1 MYEIFAYP
9 YGDPENKL
17 TVYQPGNRQAV
28 VLSPKLTR
36 EVSKGG
42 SLTFTMLRTHPCYES
57 MQKMSTAVAVHQDGK
72 EIWRGRV
79 LSHEADWL
87 NRRVIYCEGALSYFN
102 DSCITPFNYEGKL
115 RDFLEYLIKAHNSQ
129 ISGGNGYEEQTSYD
143 KMKKFEL
150 GRVTAALGDLVV
162 SYGDRNQY
170 GVGEDYGST
179 WDIISKMV
187 LKTYGGYAYC
197 TYNSTTGM
205 NVLNYC
211 DQAYEADRQ
220 TAQNIEYG
228 VNLLDFTEKTD
239 TNDLFT
245 RIWPMGNKH
254 TVEETKTQ
262 WKYKFLWFKWG
273 STTVT
278 TGTHEERYGINGTSQ
293 SAVDKYLPK
302 KGYSWNREYGWIQ
315 NDEAVKKFGVVSK
328 IREFDTDS
336 SDATFAAAVQDL
348 EKNDLMTMSYEVK
361 AVDLVDAGY
370 DTERL
375 TFASFAHIIS
385 KPHSIDVI
393 MLCTKLVEPLDH
405 PEKKEYTFGMTRR
418 TLTDRAVA
426 NLGVTNELSEKTAS
440 TSRYASATQVDTTQ
454 AGKTASDFID
464 YAPSTGMTVGHA
476 SITANIHFGTDGL
489 TFSGVKNGTEL
500 QSWSGSTFAAQTTS
514 TDLSGY
520 AAVLLTYD
528 GDAAAWAAAGGR
540 GRAFAVLPVNGKTY
554 SILFPGAPAQRRDVT
569 ASKSGVTF
577 GSGYRQ
583 TAAGAWVQDDTAC
596 RPEALQGFM

>member
-1 MYEIFAYP
+1 M
-9 YGDPENKL
+9 
-17 TVYQPGNRQAV
+17 
-28 VLSPKLTR
+28 
-36 EVSKGG
+36 
-42 SLTFTMLRTHPCYES
+42 
-57 MQKMSTAVAVHQDGK
+57 
-72 EIWRGRV
+72 
-79 LSHEADWL
+79 
-87 NRRVIYCEGALSYFN
+87 
-102 DSCITPFNYEGKL
+102 
-115 RDFLEYLIKAHNSQ
+115 
-129 ISGGNGYEEQTSYD
+129 
-143 KMKKFEL
+143 
-150 GRVTAALGDLVV
+150 
-162 SYGDRNQY
+162 
-170 GVGEDYGST
+170 
-179 WDIISKMV
+179 
-187 LKTYGGYAYC
+187 
-197 TYNSTTGM
+197 
-205 NVLNYC
+205 
-211 DQAYEADRQ
+211 
-220 TAQNIEYG
+220 
-228 VNLLDFTEKTD
+228 
-239 TNDLFT
+239 
-245 RIWPMGNKH
+245 
-254 TVEETKTQ
+254 
-262 WKYKFLWFKWG
+262 
-273 STTVT
+273 
-278 TGTHEERYGINGTSQ
+278 
-293 SAVDKYLPK
+293 
-302 KGYSWNREYGWIQ
+302 
-315 NDEAVKKFGVVSK
+315 VSK

-464 YAPSTGMTVGHA
+464 YTPASGMTVGHA

-500 QSWSGSTFAAQTTS
+500 QSWSGSTFAAQTAS

-520 AAVLLTYD
+520 ATVLLTYD
-528 GDAAAWAAAGGR
+528 GDAAAWDAAGGK

-554 SILFPGAPAQRRDVT
+554 SILFPGALAQRRDVT

-583 TAAGAWVQDDTAC
+583 TAAGAWQQDDTAC
-596 RPEALQGFM
+596 LPMELQGFM